1 MMEERVDKNVA
12 FVVAIVQSAIQEKGV
27 ELSTLAFMLPLLLD
41 DSMVAMIND
50 NHRSYNIEAMV
61 STKKIVLANYNDR
74 YLYSITLLYQALAL
88 LLDVKAISINS
99 GVVEK
104 GPVACLSDMEK
115 ECKCVKLSDTCFAA
129 RRLLAMLEHSNMV
142 KLYKLLKVEI

>member
-1 MMEERVDKNVA
+1 MMGDRVNKNVA

-41 DSMVAMIND
+41 DSMVTMIND
-50 NHRSYNIEAMV
+50 GNRSYNIETMV
-61 STKKIVLANYNDR
+61 STNKIVLANYNDR
-74 YLYSITLLYQALAL
+74 YLSSIPLLYQALAL

-99 GVVEK
+99 GMVEK

-115 ECKCVKLSDTCFAA
+115 ECKCVKLSDICHAT
-129 RRLLAMLEHSNMV
+129 RRLLAMLEHSNMT
-142 KLYKLLKVEI
+142 KFYKLLKVEI